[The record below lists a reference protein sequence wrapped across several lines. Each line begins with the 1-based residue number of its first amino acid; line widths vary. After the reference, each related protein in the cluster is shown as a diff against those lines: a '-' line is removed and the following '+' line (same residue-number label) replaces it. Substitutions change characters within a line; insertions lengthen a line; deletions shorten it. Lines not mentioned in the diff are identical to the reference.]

1 MKIFKYADM
10 KDGWY
15 VGDFSPNAYRTKE
28 FEVCYKTHTKGEF
41 WDHHYHKLG
50 TEINYLIKGKMKIQD
65 QIILC
70 GDIFILF
77 PYEIADPEFL
87 EDCELII
94 IKTPSA
100 GKDKYVINTKK

>member
-1 MKIFKYADM
+1 
-10 KDGWY
+10 
-15 VGDFSPNAYRTKE
+15 
-28 FEVCYKTHTKGEF
+28 
-41 WDHHYHKLG
+41 
-50 TEINYLIKGKMKIQD
+50 MKIQD